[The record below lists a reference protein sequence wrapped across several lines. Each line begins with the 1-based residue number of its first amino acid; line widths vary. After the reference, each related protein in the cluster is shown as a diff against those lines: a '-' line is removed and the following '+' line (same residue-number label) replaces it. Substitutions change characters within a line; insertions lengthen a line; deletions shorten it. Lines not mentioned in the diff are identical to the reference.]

1 MKTTATFANG
11 LPALVCAL
19 IIALP
24 TPPARADAV
33 EALREFVRDAK
44 TGRAGFSQTVSSP
57 DGVKKKSSSGSFEFA
72 RPDRFR
78 FEYRKPFEQ
87 TIVADGRKVWLY
99 DVDLN
104 QVTVRDMAQALGATP
119 AALLAG
125 GVPDKDFVLSAA
137 PAADGLD
144 WVLATPRTKDGP
156 VQSLRI
162 GFRGKALAALELVDP
177 FGQRSLLRFEGLAT
191 NVPLADERFRFEPPA
206 GADVIGSR

>member
-1 MKTTATFANG
+1 MKTTATFAPG
-11 LPALVCAL
+11 LPALVCVL
-19 IIALP
+19 ILTLP
-24 TPPARADAV
+24 TLALADAV
-33 EALREFVRDAK
+33 DALREFVRDAK

-57 DGVKKKSSSGSFEFA
+57 DGVKKKTSSGSFEFA

>member
-1 MKTTATFANG
+1 MKTTTLLATG
-11 LPALVCAL
+11 LLSALCAW
-19 IIALP
+19 P
-24 TPPARADAV
+24 TLARADAV
-33 EALREFVRDAK
+33 DALREFVREAK

-57 DGVKKKSSSGSFEFA
+57 DGAKKRSSSGSFEFA

-78 FEYRKPFEQ
+78 FEYKKPFEQ

-125 GVPDKDFVLSAA
+125 GAPDKDFVLTAA

-144 WVLATPRTKDGP
+144 WVLATPRAKDGP

-177 FGQRSLLRFEGLAT
+177 FGQRSLLRFDGLAT
-191 NVPLADERFRFEPPA
+191 NVPLADERFRFQPPA
-206 GADVIGSR
+206 GADVIGPR

>member
-24 TPPARADAV
+24 TPARADAV

-156 VQSLRI
+156 VQSMRI

>member
-1 MKTTATFANG
+1 MKTTATIAPG

-19 IIALP
+19 ILTLP
-24 TPPARADAV
+24 TLALADAV
-33 EALREFVRDAK
+33 DALRKFVRDAK

-57 DGVKKKSSSGSFEFA
+57 DGVKKKTSSGSFEFA

-125 GVPDKDFVLSAA
+125 GAPDKDFVLSAA
-137 PAADGLD
+137 PATDGLD
-144 WVLATPRTKDGP
+144 WVLATPRVKDGP
-156 VQSLRI
+156 VQSMRI

-177 FGQRSLLRFEGLAT
+177 FGQRSLLRFDDLAT
-191 NVPLADERFRFEPPA
+191 NVPLADERFAFKPPA
-206 GADVIGSR
+206 GADVMGSR